1 VPPLSKQE
9 SQKKDQVMTEIRN
22 MLKTMRRLDL
32 QITEF
37 IDTNDYSFVDPLS
50 EFQENLQ
57 EIMEIIK
64 SDMKSIRMEEAEGED
79 EE

>member
-1 VPPLSKQE
+1 
-9 SQKKDQVMTEIRN
+9 MTEIRN
-22 MLKTMRRLDL
+22 MLKAMRRLDL